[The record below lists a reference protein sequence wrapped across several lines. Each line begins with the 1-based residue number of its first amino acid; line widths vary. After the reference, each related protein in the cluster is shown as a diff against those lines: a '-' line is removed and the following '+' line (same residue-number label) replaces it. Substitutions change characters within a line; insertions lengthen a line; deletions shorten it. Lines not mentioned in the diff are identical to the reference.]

1 MGYILDE
8 TTSSCT
14 QCSRGTYSNTNSTL
28 CINCPA
34 GYTSNSNNSYC
45 VKCST
50 GYYSSSPGSIC
61 LKCPIGT
68 FSNTTGLTSCYSCPI
83 GFTSNNARTGC
94 ETSLRLLDSSS
105 KNSNSPIVQNCH
117 KCSYGSYSASM
128 DSKSYN
134 SYPKGTSISLDR
146 KGFVHS
152 DKGGTSQYL
161 NWNERYYFDRVV
173 CIIFKRCSTFY
184 YSSKKIYK
192 K

>member
-1 MGYILDE
+1 MVPLSATERKRTGSFSANVIWVWTAGEDTDE
-8 TTSSCT
+8 
-14 QCSRGTYSNTNSTL
+14 RNTF
-28 CINCPA
+28 IVFP
-34 GYTSNSNNSYC
+34 
-45 VKCST
+45 
-50 GYYSSSPGSIC
+50 P
-61 LKCPIGT
+61 
-68 FSNTTGLTSCYSCPI
+68 FSNTTGLTSCYSCPN